1 MIKSFQDRETEKLFI
16 TGRSR
21 KIPPAIVKTSL
32 RKLDY
37 INAAHNTYDLRI
49 PPGNKL
55 EILKGN
61 LKGKYSKELMISTE
75 SFLDLKNLMRLMSK

>member
-37 INAAHNTYDLRI
+37 IN
-49 PPGNKL
+49 
-55 EILKGN
+55 
-61 LKGKYSKELMISTE
+61 SS
-75 SFLDLKNLMRLMSK
+75 